1 MELRITAPTE
11 DGFLKE
17 VTFNYEE
24 LEKELTDKLD
34 KFKGLVVTED
44 KLKENAATR
53 AQLNAF
59 KKALSDKRIEIK
71 NKILVPYE
79 AFKLKMDKLES
90 MVQAP
95 IDAIDKQIKS
105 FEEKTKADKKKK
117 IEEIYLEKI
126 GKFKELLPFDNIFDS
141 KWLNSGTTIKKI
153 EEALDVM
160 VDTTKKDLVVIDSL
174 QVDESILISVKDT
187 YFKTRNLSIALMEKQ
202 RLQDQKVKMAQA
214 GQAPKEQPKP
224 APLVEAP
231 IEKESEAIAE
241 INFKVFVTVKQLKAL
256 KEYFVLNQIK
266 VERIENGSK

>member
-24 LEKELTDKLD
+24 LEKELTEKLE

-44 KLKENAATR
+44 KIAENKATR

-59 KKALSDKRIEIK
+59 KGALSDKRIEIK

-79 AFKLKMDKLES
+79 AFKLKMDKLEG

-105 FEEKTKADKKKK
+105 FEEKTKTDKKKN
-117 IEEIYLEKI
+117 IEVFYSEKI
-126 GKFKELLPFDNIFDS
+126 GDLKELLPFDHAFDP
-141 KWLNSGTTIKKI
+141 KWLNATVTIKKVEENI
-153 EEALDVM
+153 EALIEK
-160 VDTTKKDLVVIDSL
+160 TKKDLAVIDSL
-174 QVDESILISVKDT
+174 DVDASIIVSVKDH
-187 YFKTRNLSIALMEKQ
+187 YLNNLDLSSALIEKQ
-202 RLQDQKVKMAQA
+202 RLQDQKLKMAKV
-214 GQAPKEQPKP
+214 GELPKEQPKP
-224 APLVEAP
+224 APVVEAP
-231 IEKESEAIAE
+231 KESEAIAE
-241 INFKVFVTVKQLKAL
+241 ISFKVFATAKQLKAL